1 MSRIGKKPVTLPK
14 GVTVDIRGKDVSV
27 KGPKGQLQMTCPG
40 DIGVST
46 ENGSLVVDRP
56 DDSRK
61 NRALHGLA
69 RSLINNMVVGVSEGF
84 KRVLEIVGVGYRA
97 EARGTNMLVLSL
109 GYSHPVEFTIP
120 EGISVQ
126 VDKKQTTI
134 TLEGIDKQLIGQVA
148 ANIRSL
154 RSPDPYKGKGIRY
167 AGEPITLKAGKTGKK

>member
-1 MSRIGKKPVTLPK
+1 MSRIGKKPVSLPK
-14 GVTVDIRGKDVSV
+14 GVSVDIRGKEVVV
-27 KGPKGQLQMTCPG
+27 KGPKGQLNMTCPG
-40 DIGVST
+40 EISAST
-46 ENGSLVVDRP
+46 ENGTLMVSCP

-61 NRALHGLA
+61 NRALHGLT

-97 EARGTNMLVLSL
+97 EVKGNNTLVLAL
-109 GYSHPVEFTIP
+109 GYSHPVEFLVP
-120 EGISVQ
+120 NGISVQ
-126 VDKKQTTI
+126 TDKKQTTI

-167 AGEPITLKAGKTGKK
+167 AGESISLKAGKTGKK